1 MSGRGHWVNIRRCV
15 EAGRCFHLERVEW
28 MLRAS
33 SNVADTIACS
43 VRREAYVEGFL
54 RKAILEEGFAS
65 QCPVYREG
73 ETSSVESGGE
83 AFVVTG
89 LRQGTW
95 ESEPSGGS

>member
-1 MSGRGHWVNIRRCV
+1 MSRGHWVGVKHCV
-15 EAGRCFHLERVEW
+15 KAGRCFHLERVEW

-33 SNVADTIACS
+33 SNVAETIACS
-43 VRREAYVEGFL
+43 LRREAYVEGFL

-65 QCPVYREG
+65 QCPVYCEP
-73 ETSSVESGGE
+73 EASSVELGCE
-83 AFVVTG
+83 TFFVTG